1 MVPVSDNPA
10 YQMVIIK
17 RINQSESQLKE
28 LEMTN
33 ITGQSTGVRTSQ
45 QYENIAEVDINKEN
59 NNSGDEDDYENV
71 E

>member
-1 MVPVSDNPA
+1 
-10 YQMVIIK
+10 
-17 RINQSESQLKE
+17 
-28 LEMTN
+28 MTN

-71 E
+71 SLCI